1 VKLTVKVTR
10 CICHV
15 IWRKLIC
22 FFKNFVDIFSHLRRN
37 LQRGLISPATV
48 LAFVSPVTIPSLTPH
63 FIRLLSFPWDY
74 ITHAHEH
81 TCKHACAS
89 RNTHSLKI
97 STSVIKILNTI
108 FGVTLFFNILAPVL
122 FFFKILTHLVNK
134 MWIIQEP
141 NTLELWNKLHF

>member
-1 VKLTVKVTR
+1 M
-10 CICHV
+10 CC
-15 IWRKLIC
+15 
-22 FFKNFVDIFSHLRRN
+22 FKNFVDIFFFLFRN
-37 LQRGLISPATV
+37 LQRGLISPANV
-48 LAFVSPVTIPSLTPH
+48 LALVSPVTIPSLTPH

-81 TCKHACAS
+81 TCNHTCAN
-89 RNTHSLKI
+89 RNTHSLKN

-108 FGVTLFFNILAPVL
+108 FGVTLFFNILLPVL
-122 FFFKILTHLVNK
+122 FFFKILTQPAYK